1 MTLLGLEVLAAVIGG
16 LVVGSFL
23 NVVIYRLPRGESIV
37 RPRSRCPGCAATL
50 RARDNV
56 PVLSWLILR
65 GRCRE
70 CANPISRR
78 YPLVEAA
85 TAVLFAAVVLAAP
98 SGAGVAL
105 GLLAVCVLVPAALID
120 LDHRIIPNRLLLPG
134 AVAAVLI
141 GTLLDP
147 SGEPG
152 RLIAGAAAGGFLLVA
167 ALARPG
173 GMGMGDVKLAAVMGL
188 LLGAAVAAAML
199 IALVLGVMVGIVV
212 MSRRGVSAG
221 RRTRVPFGPMLSAG
235 GLAGALAGASL
246 VTWYLGTFA

>member
-1 MTLLGLEVLAAVIGG
+1 MTLPGLEILAAVIGG
-16 LVVGSFL
+16 LLVGSFL
-23 NVVIYRLPRGESIV
+23 NVVIYRLPRGESV
-37 RPRSRCPGCAATL
+37 TRPRSRCPGCAVPV

-56 PVLSWLILR
+56 PVLSWLVLR

-70 CANPISRR
+70 CSAPISRR
-78 YPLVEAA
+78 YPLVEVA
-85 TAVLFAAVVLAAP
+85 TAALFVAVVLAA
-98 SGAGVAL
+98 SSAAGVAL
-105 GLLAVCVLVPAALID
+105 GLLTVCVLVPAALID

-134 AVAAVLI
+134 AVAAVVV

-147 SGEPG
+147 GGEPG

-188 LLGAAVAAAML
+188 LLGAGVAAAML
-199 IALVLGVMVGIVV
+199 IALVLGVLLGVV
-212 MSRRGVSAG
+212 IMSRRGVSAG

-235 GLAGALAGASL
+235 GLVGVLAGASL

>member
-1 MTLLGLEVLAAVIGG
+1 MTLLGVELLAAVIGG
-16 LVVGSFL
+16 LLAGSFL
-23 NVVIYRLPRGESIV
+23 NVVIYRLPRGESVI
-37 RPRSRCPGCAATL
+37 RPRSRCPDCAVPVRT
-50 RARDNV
+50 RDNV
-56 PVLSWLILR
+56 PVISWLVLR

-70 CANPISRR
+70 CSAPISRR
-78 YPLVEAA
+78 YPLVEVA
-85 TAVLFAAVVLAAP
+85 TATLFAAVVLVAP
-98 SGAGVAL
+98 SGAGLAL

-134 AVAAVLI
+134 AVAAVVV

-147 SGEPG
+147 GGEPG

-188 LLGAAVAAAML
+188 LLGAGVAAAML
-199 IALVLGVMVGIVV
+199 IALVLGVLLGVV
-212 MSRRGVSAG
+212 IMSRRGVSAG

-235 GLAGALAGASL
+235 GLVGVLAGASL
-246 VTWYLGTFA
+246 VTWYLATFA